1 MKLSIIFLLIL
12 NSFLFSQIKE
22 DVVVLSE
29 LDLDKASLENLN
41 NYRKKLNKNK
51 LKLSYHIKF
60 SGVFHRKDKDSIAFT
75 GKAKYKN
82 DLFLNNIH
90 FNENIKKEDK
100 STLYKFFN
108 QIYNLAYTYYSF
120 SQNKNNILSD
130 FYCLQNGDSQWNFKI
145 NKKQGKEKLDINKSN
160 KLNFEIMLDNDGMV
174 QQITTFSDT
183 SNGFNKNGKASS
195 SHHIEI
201 HLSEIDKE
209 YKMKH
214 IKGNILNPSTDE
226 KIIFNIS
233 FE

>member
-1 MKLSIIFLLIL
+1 MRFNIIFLLIF
-12 NSFLFSQIKE
+12 NSFLFGQIKQ
-22 DVVVLSE
+22 DSVTLAE

-51 LKLSYHIKF
+51 INLSYHIKF
-60 SGVFHRKDKDSIAFT
+60 SGVFHRKDKDSITFT
-75 GKAKYKN
+75 GTAKYKN

-90 FNENIKKEDK
+90 FGENIKKEDK
-100 STLYKFFN
+100 STLHKFFN

-120 SQNKNNILSD
+120 SQDKNNILSD
-130 FYCLQNGDSQWNFKI
+130 FYCLQNGDNQWNFKI

-174 QQITTFSDT
+174 QQIITFLDT
-183 SNGFNKNGKASS
+183 SNGFNKNGKVSS

-201 HLSEIDKE
+201 HFSGIDKE
-209 YKMKH
+209 YKIKY
-214 IKGNILNPSTDE
+214 IKGNILNPSTNE

>member
-1 MKLSIIFLLIL
+1 MKLSIIFLLIF

-22 DVVVLSE
+22 DAVVLSE

-51 LKLSYHIKF
+51 LNLSYHIKF
-60 SGVFHRKDKDSIAFT
+60 SGVFHRKDKDSITFT
-75 GKAKYKN
+75 GTAKYKN

-90 FNENIKKEDK
+90 FGENIKKEDK
-100 STLYKFFN
+100 STLHKFFN

-120 SQNKNNILSD
+120 SQDKNSILNN
-130 FYCLQNGDSQWNFKI
+130 FYCIQNGDNQWNFKI
-145 NKKQGKEKLDINKSN
+145 NKQAKEKLATNISN
-160 KLNFEIMLDNDGMV
+160 KINFEILLDNEGMV
-174 QQITTFSDT
+174 RQIFTFSDT
-183 SNGFNKNGKASS
+183 SNGFNKNGKVSS
-195 SHHIEI
+195 SHYIEI
-201 HLSEIDKE
+201 HLSRIDKE

-214 IKGNILNPSTDE
+214 IKGNILNPSTNE